1 MTLEVTKVTEAQLK
15 TECCVT
21 SQKLLNEVKISTITL
36 TTKLPGCL
44 LNLTN
49 IGKYLNIDEEI
60 IGIKY
65 NYANLNI
72 MKGKYS
78 TTIYKKAKVK
88 NVEKI
93 NKMLFYNQI
102 SIIFNNNGNNVNI
115 KLFGNGSLHLTGCKS
130 INEGNIITKKLYEKL
145 NVLRDKTDTILITR
159 DLNNILVDK
168 DNIVY
173 SYKNNQIIGY
183 RKDLDLRKYVIHNK
197 NFTIDN
203 KTNMYITEKMETQRR
218 HFIYNLDGELIGF
231 SKIELLKNRSKFY
244 TKNGNIFIDTENQLI
259 YHNNDTII
267 GKIIYDIDWVK
278 ITDISQGADILEIE
292 YNCNPFID
300 TNYSINT
307 DTDFD
312 LNVNCMN
319 VYFNINYKINRQ
331 RLYDYL
337 INENYICKYNPE
349 SYSGIKLIYKL
360 PLQKTEDMISGF
372 CPCTNKCTCINIV
385 FLIFQ
390 SGNVIATGFKNNDQ
404 IKFVVDKFMVLTDN
418 VKESIIKK
426 TFV

>member
-1 MTLEVTKVTEAQLK
+1 MTDKE
-15 TECCVT
+15 
-21 SQKLLNEVKISTITL
+21 LNVRISTITL
-36 TTKLPGCL
+36 TTKLPGCS

-49 IGKYLNIDEEI
+49 IGKYLDIDDDI

-93 NKMLFYNQI
+93 NKKLFYNQI
-102 SIIFNNNGNNVNI
+102 SIIFNNIGNNVNI

-130 INEGNIITKKLYEKL
+130 IDEGDIITRKLYEKL
-145 NVLRDKTDTILITR
+145 ILLRNKTDTILITR
-159 DLNNILVDK
+159 DFNNILVDK

-173 SYKNNQIIGY
+173 SYKNHQIIGY
-183 RKDLDLRKYVIHNK
+183 RKDLETTKYVIHNK
-197 NFTIDN
+197 NYTIDV

-218 HFIYNLDGELIGF
+218 HFIYNLDGEYIGF

-244 TKNGNIFIDTENQLI
+244 TKNGNIFIDIQNQLI

-267 GKIIYDIDWVK
+267 GKIIYDVDTSK
-278 ITDISQGADILEIE
+278 ITDISDNVSNESDILEIE

-300 TNYSINT
+300 TSYNINP
-307 DTDFD
+307 DTSFD

-319 VYFNINYKINRQ
+319 VYFNINYTINRQ

-337 INENYICKYNPE
+337 IETNYICKYNPE

-360 PLQKTEDMISGF
+360 PLQKIDDVPYGF
-372 CPCTNKCTCINIV
+372 CPCTNKCTCVNIV

-390 SGNVIATGFKNNDQ
+390 SGNVIATGFKNNEQ
-404 IKFVVDKFMVLTDN
+404 IKFVVDKFIDLSN
-418 VKESIIKK
+418 SIKENIIKK
-426 TFV
+426 TFI